1 MVSLVFF
8 LNIIK
13 RIYDNVLSSVIYA
26 NGTTEFF
33 TCPNGLKQGCILSPM
48 LFSLL
53 VQEITNKLRSRGG
66 YGIQLTPDIVELS
79 ILLFADAIVLIADT
93 VFKLQKKLDVLYE
106 VATTLGL
113 LFNIDQTK
121 VLVFRKEGRLA
132 GIEK

>member
-1 MVSLVFF
+1 MAADV
-8 LNIIK
+8 
-13 RIYDNVLSSVIYA
+13 RA
-26 NGTTEFF
+26 
-33 TCPNGLKQGCILSPM
+33 
-48 LFSLL
+48 SLL

-66 YGIQLTPDIVELS
+66 YGIQLPPDIVELS

-121 VLVFRKEGRLA
+121 VLVFRKGGRLA